1 MTHIRTSRHEC
12 TPGEEQRAFSRN
24 RDAYILQSAR
34 TKGGVVAEFAHEV
47 DLHALATAVRRAYAE
62 GAHGELKPS

>member
-24 RDAYILQSAR
+24 RDAYILQSSM
-34 TKGGVVAEFAHEV
+34 TKGGVVAQVAQEV
-47 DLHALATAVRRAYAE
+47 NLHALATAVRRAYAE
-62 GAHGELKPS
+62 DACGELKLS